1 MIKMC
6 SFCVVVD
13 WVFHQID
20 GNGEMIRDFP
30 YVDVSTCVC
39 LLFMNELN

>member
-30 YVDVSTCVC
+30 LCV
-39 LLFMNELN
+39 FVVYE